1 MLCTRSSRATW
12 WQDDFICPAML
23 SYSASSVG
31 LRSTSGGGLGSCG
44 ICGMHRQ
51 CQHSTPEVASK
62 QCSAEQSRL
71 QYPGKMCSSLS
82 VVHGII

>member
-12 WQDDFICPAML
+12 WQEDLIWPAML

-44 ICGMHRQ
+44 ICHR
-51 CQHSTPEVASK
+51 TPATSVYCPGLIHHPSLKGASA
-62 QCSAEQSRL
+62 SSRHREL
-71 QYPGKMCSSLS
+71 AS
-82 VVHGII
+82 

>member
-12 WQDDFICPAML
+12 WQEDFICPAML

-44 ICGMHRQ
+44 ICRTHRR
-51 CQHSTPEVASK
+51 CHYSTLELHLKDTVRCNPSPVAW
-62 QCSAEQSRL
+62 
-71 QYPGKMCSSLS
+71 GDM
-82 VVHGII
+82 